1 MYLDNYIRMCDSYGT
16 NTTGF
21 TSRAVDHSGTDT
33 AVSTRPGGLVDNDD
47 TEQIRLTNNKLI
59 KDGR

>member
-16 NTTGF
+16 NITGL

-33 AVSTRPGGLVDNDD
+33 VVSTRLGGLVDNDD

>member
-16 NTTGF
+16 NITGF

-33 AVSTRPGGLVDNDD
+33 VVSTRLGGLVNNDD
-47 TEQIRLTNNKLI
+47 TEQMRLI
-59 KDGR
+59 II